1 MKYQKCMEAAQAP
14 GTPRN
19 GLDRTRLLAANV
31 NPATGLASDYLN
43 HFNEAIMLLELLAS
57 GQECLDDFI
66 GWQPMTYR
74 EHFEAS
80 RLKERALMIAAYEAA
95 DPSLRDSLDA
105 LADTMNAVLEA
116 TRAAMTAHLPPE
128 RIGALAEQAAAWLRP
143 LVARAG
149 AVINGEPGGRLPAT
163 PQAIVDELMKR

>member
-1 MKYQKCMEAAQAP
+1 
-14 GTPRN
+14 
-19 GLDRTRLLAANV
+19 
-31 NPATGLASDYLN
+31 
-43 HFNEAIMLLELLAS
+43 
-57 GQECLDDFI
+57 
-66 GWQPMTYR
+66 
-74 EHFEAS
+74 
-80 RLKERALMIAAYEAA
+80 MIAAYEAA